1 MQPSLQVSHLVQDYY
16 REVEQIEELKRAV
29 QFPKLE
35 NLPSDFLTQME
46 GYVKEAPRP
55 LDEAA
60 VAAKK
65 VPFCATCASK
75 MCLSI
80 IGCNGDAEWRAAP
93 PLQLEA
99 RCSGSAW
106 SCAGV

>member
-1 MQPSLQVSHLVQDYY
+1 MLSWPQCSMLPSLQVFPLVQDYY

-65 VPFCATCASK
+65 VPFCVSFKPLVHPECAPHYH
-75 MCLSI
+75 
-80 IGCNGDAEWRAAP
+80 R
-93 PLQLEA
+93 LQ
-99 RCSGSAW
+99 R
-106 SCAGV
+106 

>member
-1 MQPSLQVSHLVQDYY
+1 MLRWPHCRLPPSLQVSPPVQDYY

-35 NLPSDFLTQME
+35 NLPSDFLNQME

-60 VAAKK
+60 IAAKK
-65 VPFCATCASK
+65 VRPFC
-75 MCLSI
+75 LRDVPQHH
-80 IGCNGDAEWRAAP
+80 G
-93 PLQLEA
+93 LQ
-99 RCSGSAW
+99 R
-106 SCAGV
+106 